1 MAGVLVAHRKVRL
14 AGENLGDERFLPAKC
29 PPPKAF
35 RSSRRDILETHGG
48 GVAAGGRGDRL
59 RSALSGE
66 VATRQVKIMDRN
78 VAAIRYH
85 RGHASVIGAGDQDR
99 DCVVAAAAE

>member
-1 MAGVLVAHRKVRL
+1 
-14 AGENLGDERFLPAKC
+14 
-29 PPPKAF
+29 
-35 RSSRRDILETHGG
+35 
-48 GVAAGGRGDRL
+48 
-59 RSALSGE
+59 
-66 VATRQVKIMDRN
+66 MDRN